1 VSGDTGGDME
11 YRVLGRTGIKV
22 SPLCLGTMMF
32 GAWGNEDAGECIRM
46 VHQALDAGVNV
57 VDTAD
62 VYAFGQSEEILGRAL
77 AGRRDD
83 VVLATKFNNPMGDD
97 PNRRGNSRRWI
108 MRAVE
113 DSLRRLGTDFIDLYQ
128 VHRPDPD
135 TDIDETLGALS
146 DLVHQGKVRAIG
158 TSTFP
163 PAELVEAQWVAERR
177 GRERFA
183 TEQPSYSILV
193 RGVEA
198 DVLPVCRRYD
208 IGVIVWAPLNG
219 GWLTGK
225 YRRDAPPPAGS
236 RAVREPDHFDYGDPV
251 RDRKLDLVDALGKL
265 AAEAGLSLTHLAM
278 AWVLAHPAV
287 SSAIMGPRTPDQL
300 ADVLGAAGVTLDD
313 DLLDR
318 IDELVPPGV
327 NVNPTDAGY
336 ESPALAV
343 DTRRRPAPRPRSA

>member
-1 VSGDTGGDME
+1 ME
-11 YRVLGRTGIKV
+11 HRVLGRTGVRV

-32 GAWGNEDAGECIRM
+32 GAWGNEDVDECVRM

-62 VYAFGQSEEILGRAL
+62 VYAFGQSEEILGKAL

-83 VVLATKFNNPMGDD
+83 VVLATKFHNPMGDD

-108 MRAVE
+108 VRAVE
-113 DSLRRLGTDFIDLYQ
+113 DSLRRLGTDWIDLYQ

-146 DLVHQGKVRAIG
+146 DVVHQGKVRAIG

-163 PAELVEAQWVAERR
+163 AAQLVEAQWVAERR
-177 GRERFA
+177 GRELFA
-183 TEQPSYSILV
+183 TEQPPYSILA

-198 DVLPVCRRYD
+198 DVLPVCRRYGL
-208 IGVIVWAPLNG
+208 GVLTWAPLNG

-225 YRRDAPPPAGS
+225 YRRGATPPPGS
-236 RAVREPDHFDYGDPV
+236 RAAREPDHFDYGDAV
-251 RDRKLDLVDALGKL
+251 RERKLQLVEALGGL
-265 AAEAGLSLTHLAM
+265 AADAGLSLTHLAL
-278 AWVLAHPAV
+278 AWVLVHPAV
-287 SSAIMGPRTPDQL
+287 TSAIVGPRTPDQL
-300 ADVLGAAGVTLDD
+300 ADLLGAAEVTLDA

-318 IDELVPPGV
+318 IDELVPPGL
-327 NVNPTDAGY
+327 NVNPRDAGH
-336 ESPALAV
+336 EPPELAV
-343 DTRRRPAPRPRSA
+343 VARRRTLPKEDP